1 MTDRIAKYAELRKRV
16 DAAVEDFKNEDGSV
30 LLYLFGDY
38 NRDMERAR
46 IDGDEKEYDK
56 CYANA
61 LAIEKILMDR
71 LKGVSA

>member
-1 MTDRIAKYAELRKRV
+1 MTDKIAKYAELRKRV
-16 DAAVEDFKNEDGSV
+16 DAAVEDFKNEEDSV

-46 IDGDEKEYDK
+46 FSGDEKEYDRV
-56 CYANA
+56 YANA

-71 LKGVSA
+71 LKGVKE